1 MSGADCLFSQT
12 PRIGM
17 FHLSSAAK
25 LLQVDDGNCKS
36 GIIVKVMLSLF
47 EFVQTSET
55 WSVTNPANCAC
66 DSKRICKQYH
76 IHTAIDYI

>member
-12 PRIGM
+12 QRIGM

-47 EFVQTSET
+47 EFY
-55 WSVTNPANCAC
+55 
-66 DSKRICKQYH
+66 KRLRLGL
-76 IHTAIDYI
+76 

>member
-1 MSGADCLFSQT
+1 MHPARLVCNTLGFGNRKLLHIMSGADCLFSQT
-12 PRIGM
+12 QRIGM

-47 EFVQTSET
+47 EFY
-55 WSVTNPANCAC
+55 
-66 DSKRICKQYH
+66 KRLRLGL
-76 IHTAIDYI
+76 